1 MEQINVHTHLFT
13 SSNAPEQFLSLFL
26 PKPVAKLVDKAT
38 NNRTGARLT
47 SLLISKFG
55 EAGKRYANF
64 LSIGKSAFQREV
76 FEKLKLHYGNE
87 EMRFVALSLYME
99 AMGAGS
105 SISGYEGQLEDLLVV
120 KRMYPDQ
127 LIAFLG
133 VDPRWKSSGVELRDA
148 VIKHFETTL
157 EVKGKKY
164 YPFAGIK
171 LYPST
176 GFYIFDQKLFPLLE
190 WAANNHVPVLC
201 HCSYLGGIFNN
212 DAQQIK
218 AQLNSWLAYGYDMSY
233 ENYCLE
239 QGLLPP
245 EYASETDLRRWLV
258 GKNETSNNKLS
269 CSYFLEPA
277 SYEPVLAYFQ
287 KKGTPLKLCLAHF
300 GGVEQLL
307 EATKQASTASLAQ
320 RPRGVKPV
328 NWFNQITELMAK
340 YPHLYTDVSYTL
352 FDRQAHEALCEVA
365 KKPIYQSRVLFGTD
379 YYMTEQ
385 EQAEGDTFR
394 NFRNHVRSTDPALW
408 EQMAVIGPHNFL
420 KSKYYA

>member
-13 SSNAPEQFLSLFL
+13 SLNAPEQFLSLFL

-38 NNRTGARLT
+38 NNRTGAMLT
-47 SLLISKFG
+47 ALLISKFG

-64 LSIGKSAFQREV
+64 LSIGKSATQREV
-76 FEKLKLHYGNE
+76 FEKLRLHYEKE

-99 AMGAGS
+99 AMGAGTS
-105 SISGYEGQLEDLLVV
+105 HSGYEGQLEDLLVV
-120 KRMYPDQ
+120 KHMYPDQ
-127 LIAFLG
+127 IIAFLG

-157 EVKGKKY
+157 EAKGKAY
-164 YPFAGIK
+164 SPFAGIK

-190 WAANNHVPVLC
+190 WAAQNQVPVLS

-233 ENYCLE
+233 GNYCL
-239 QGLLPP
+239 QHGLLPP
-245 EYASETDLRRWLV
+245 EYASETDLRRWIV
-258 GKNETSNNKLS
+258 GKNAASNNKLS

-277 SYEPVLAYFQ
+277 SYEPVLAYFHQ
-287 KKGTPLKLCLAHF
+287 QGTPLKLCLAHF

-307 EATKQASTASLAQ
+307 EGSRHAGVTLAGPT
-320 RPRGVKPV
+320 PRGVKPM

-340 YPHLYTDVSYTL
+340 YQQLYTDVSYTL
-352 FDRQAHEALCEVA
+352 FDKQAHAAICEVA
-365 KKPIYQSRVLFGTD
+365 KNPIYQSRVLFGTD

-408 EQMAVIGPHNFL
+408 EQMAIIGPHNFL